1 MNLIVDIGNTCV
13 KLVCFDD
20 GEVIEEKRVDG
31 NDVEAL
37 SRFCSKYP
45 FSKGIVSSVSSV
57 SDSFMEKLKGLPF
70 RVLEFE
76 SGVTPVPV
84 SIGYNTPLTL
94 GTDRLAAVVGANDC
108 SPGKDILVI
117 DIGTCVTYD
126 LISSSAEHLGGN
138 ISPGPTMRLKA
149 LHEYTSR
156 LPLVERRGEAPLV
169 GYSTETA
176 IRSGVLHGIEY
187 EINGYIHRFLTKYPH
202 LFVYLTGGV
211 QLDLHFSEKITI
223 FADRF
228 IVPKGLNRILEYN
241 DEINK

>member
-1 MNLIVDIGNTCV
+1 M
-13 KLVCFDD
+13 F
-20 GEVIEEKRVDG
+20 
-31 NDVEAL
+31 
-37 SRFCSKYP
+37 
-45 FSKGIVSSVSSV
+45 
-57 SDSFMEKLKGLPF
+57 
-70 RVLEFE
+70 LEFE

-126 LISSSAEHLGGN
+126 LISSSAEYLGGN

-176 IRSGVLHGIEY
+176 IRSGVFAW
-187 EINGYIHRFLTKYPH
+187 HR
-202 LFVYLTGGV
+202 VM
-211 QLDLHFSEKITI
+211 
-223 FADRF
+223 R
-228 IVPKGLNRILEYN
+228 
-241 DEINK
+241 

>member
-1 MNLIVDIGNTCV
+1 
-13 KLVCFDD
+13 
-20 GEVIEEKRVDG
+20 
-31 NDVEAL
+31 
-37 SRFCSKYP
+37 
-45 FSKGIVSSVSSV
+45 
-57 SDSFMEKLKGLPF
+57 
-70 RVLEFE
+70 
-76 SGVTPVPV
+76 
-84 SIGYNTPLTL
+84 
-94 GTDRLAAVVGANDC
+94 
-108 SPGKDILVI
+108 
-117 DIGTCVTYD
+117 
-126 LISSSAEHLGGN
+126 
-138 ISPGPTMRLKA
+138 MRLKA

-228 IVPKGLNRILEYN
+228 IVPKGLNRILGYN